1 MKQSVNLRA
10 PTSYA
15 ARTAGDEATR
25 IRLEREADE
34 LRAAM
39 TTDFAVAPRVTIT
52 APDGT
57 VLRPG
62 DPVDPSMW
70 DGVEGGAGWRHVE
83 RFVREGRVL
92 ERHDKGLVRE
102 GWAGR

>member
-1 MKQSVNLRA
+1 MKQSVTLRA
-10 PTSYA
+10 PTSHA
-15 ARTAGDEATR
+15 ARNAGDEATR
-25 IRLEREADE
+25 ARLEREAED
-34 LRAAM
+34 LRATM

-57 VLRPG
+57 VLGPG
-62 DPVDPSMW
+62 DPVDPSLW

-92 ERHDKGLVRE
+92 ARAD
-102 GWAGR
+102 GR